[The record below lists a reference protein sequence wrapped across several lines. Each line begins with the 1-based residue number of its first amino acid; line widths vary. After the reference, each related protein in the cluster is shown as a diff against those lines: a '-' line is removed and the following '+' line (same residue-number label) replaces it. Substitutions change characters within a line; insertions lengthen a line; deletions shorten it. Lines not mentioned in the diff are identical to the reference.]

1 MTRGGFCEGKK
12 CHLFL
17 PVQLRTGAPR
27 GRRAEGGQP
36 PPPRSLRARQPF
48 PAPPGPS
55 RRGSASPRWNAPG
68 GEWNDAGAAG
78 HVARMECQQCS
89 ECPDC
94 APHSAPGTA
103 KGEDGER
110 PAPPRPP
117 PPLSRAVPTPQGER
131 RRRAPREGE
140 RSGCGGRGLP
150 LSPGW
155 ERPPSPKT
163 ALRGRESPV
172 EKRGVRVSGGGS
184 VLEAGASVPC
194 VSPLAGAAWAPCP
207 HPPTFSGHSCDSAAQ
222 PRRSGVGVRLSE
234 ASAPAGRSC

>member
-1 MTRGGFCEGKK
+1 
-12 CHLFL
+12 
-17 PVQLRTGAPR
+17 
-27 GRRAEGGQP
+27 
-36 PPPRSLRARQPF
+36 
-48 PAPPGPS
+48 
-55 RRGSASPRWNAPG
+55 
-68 GEWNDAGAAG
+68 
-78 HVARMECQQCS
+78 MECQQCS

-117 PPLSRAVPTPQGER
+117 PLLSRAVSTPGG
-131 RRRAPREGE
+131 RAAAPGARGGE

-150 LSPGW
+150 LSS
-155 ERPPSPKT
+155 PSPKT

-172 EKRGVRVSGGGS
+172 GKRGVRASGAGS

-194 VSPLAGAAWAPCP
+194 VSPLVGAAWAPCP

-222 PRRSGVGVRLSE
+222 LRRSGVGVRLSE
-234 ASAPAGRSC
+234 ASAPAGQSC